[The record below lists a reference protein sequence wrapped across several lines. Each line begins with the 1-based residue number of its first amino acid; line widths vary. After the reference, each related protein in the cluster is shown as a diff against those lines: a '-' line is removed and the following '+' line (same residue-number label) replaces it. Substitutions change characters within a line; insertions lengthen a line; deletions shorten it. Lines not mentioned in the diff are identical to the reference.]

1 MTIIEPNKN
10 SLFQGAFAYLTGALL
25 FLVVF
30 SIYFYNLNV
39 NLKFQ
44 VSMQEKAIQEMEA
57 SNADMRNEMYR
68 ILDIRNLTAL
78 IQKQNLVQDKNPDY
92 LEYSLLAN
100 R

>member
-10 SLFQGAFAYLTGALL
+10 SLLQGAFLHFAGLFL
-25 FLVVF
+25 FLVVL

-39 NLKFQ
+39 NLKFS
-44 VSMQEKAIQEMEA
+44 VSMQEKTIQQLEA

-78 IQKQNLVQDKNPDY
+78 IQEQNLIQDRNPDY
-92 LEYSLLAN
+92 LEYAMLAN

>member
-10 SLFQGAFAYLTGALL
+10 DVFQGAFAYFIGTML
-25 FLVVF
+25 FLVIL

-39 NLKFQ
+39 NLKFS
-44 VSMQEKAIQEMEA
+44 VSVQEKDIQQLEA

-78 IQKQNLVQDKNPDY
+78 IQKQNLIQDKNPDY
-92 LEYSLLAN
+92 LEYAMLAN